1 MKKNQTSNPFLLTL
15 FLMIFAVVTRAQT
28 TSIQGQV
35 KTSDGKAAAFVNI
48 LLKETNQGTIT
59 NERGYYEISK
69 LNSGDYTV
77 IATFIGLQTQTQ
89 KVQLTESSRLELN
102 FILKEN
108 SQELSEVLIK
118 GQQSANETVVAVGKI
133 GIRPMDL
140 PQSVAVLGQKWL
152 EQQQVLRLSDAL
164 MNMTGVYIMG
174 ASGGYQEEIAGRG
187 YPFTSSNT
195 FKNGVRYNNSILPEL
210 SALEKVEFMK
220 GSGAILFGNVAA
232 GGVLNLVTK
241 KPKWEQGGSLSMRM
255 GSFGFYK
262 PSLDVYGSVNSM
274 KNVAYRVNTTYEK
287 TNSFRTGVSS
297 ERFYINPSLLV
308 KIGAKTEVLVE
319 GDFLKDERTPD
330 FGVGAI
336 NYAIADVPRTQYIGV
351 AWAKYKAEQKSATL
365 TLTHRLKDS
374 WQIKGS
380 TSVQAYETSLFA
392 NTRPNSNGNF
402 VQTNGKWIRGLAK
415 TDVKDEYYMGQL
427 DLTGRFKLKS
437 IDNQILL
444 GLDAEQYNTKTT
456 AFATLLKYDSINIL
470 NPTLYKSR
478 NDIPDLAKAT
488 LTLAPIDRF
497 GIYAQDLLS
506 LGSKIKI
513 LFGLRYTYQKT
524 RNDVFT
530 YASDKSVVT
539 DYSDAA
545 FSPRLGL
552 VYQPIPQTSFF
563 ASYSNSF
570 VLNTGTD
577 INGNSIPASS
587 IDQYEIGIKN
597 ELFNGLLSANVTFY
611 QILNNN
617 LAQTDFSLGNTNTN
631 IKTLGGAVK
640 SNGVEVDL
648 ITKTYRGFSAIA
660 GYSYNDTRYTESNIF
675 IVGSRLRY
683 NPQHTANTSLFY
695 SFQQI
700 LNGLQLGFTTL
711 YVGERV
717 AGRSTRL
724 TVANDS
730 YKLMPIPNYMQF
742 DISANYRFNS
752 LTLRFKIANLLDKL
766 SYNVHDD
773 NSVNPIAPRNYA
785 VTMSYTF

>member
-1 MKKNQTSNPFLLTL
+1 MRKNQLANPIFFTLLMMFFTA
-15 FLMIFAVVTRAQT
+15 IGTAQT
-28 TSIQGQV
+28 AHIKGQV

-48 LLKETNQGTIT
+48 LLEGTNQGTIT
-59 NERGYYEISK
+59 NENGYYEISK
-69 LNSGDYTV
+69 LNAGDYTI
-77 IATFIGLQTQTQ
+77 IATFIGLQTQIQ
-89 KVQLTESSRLELN
+89 KVKLTEAAQLELH
-102 FILKEN
+102 FTLKEN
-108 SQELSEVLIK
+108 SQELSEVLIRE
-118 GQQSANETVVAVGKI
+118 QQSANETAVAVGKI

-152 EQQQVLRLSDAL
+152 EQQQVLRMSDAL

-255 GSFGFYK
+255 GSFGVFK
-262 PSLDVYGSVNSM
+262 PSLDIYGSGSPH
-274 KNVAYRVNTTYEK
+274 VAYRVNTTFEK
-287 TNSFRTGVSS
+287 ANSFRTDVSS

-308 KIGAKTEVLVE
+308 KIGAKTEVLLE

-365 TLTHRLKDS
+365 TLTHHLNKN

-415 TDVKDEYYMGQL
+415 TNVEDEYYMGQL
-427 DLTGRFKLKS
+427 DLTGNFKIKS
-437 IDNQILL
+437 INNQILF
-444 GLDAEQYNTKTT
+444 GLDAEQFNTKTT

-513 LFGLRYTYQKT
+513 LLGLRYTYQKT

-530 YASDKSVVT
+530 YSTDKSVVT

-552 VYQPIPQTSFF
+552 VYQPIKQISLF

-587 IDQYEIGIKN
+587 IDQYEIGVKN
-597 ELFNGLLSANVTFY
+597 ELFNGLLSANLTFY
-611 QILNNN
+611 QIMNNN

-640 SNGVEVDL
+640 SNGVEVDF
-648 ITKTYRGFSAIA
+648 ITKTFRGFSAIA

-683 NPQHTANTSLFY
+683 NPQHTANASLFY

-711 YVGERV
+711 YVGDRV

-724 TVANDS
+724 TIANDS
-730 YKLMPIPNYMQF
+730 YKLMPIPNYMQL
-742 DISANYRFNS
+742 DVSANYRFNS
-752 LTLRFKIANLLDKL
+752 LTLRLKVANLLDKL

-773 NSVNPIAPRNYA
+773 NSVNPIAPRNY
-785 VTMSYTF
+785 VITMSYAF

>member
-1 MKKNQTSNPFLLTL
+1 MKKNQTSTPLFITL
-15 FLMIFAVVTRAQT
+15 LMIAFAVVATAQT
-28 TSIQGQV
+28 ARIKGQV

-48 LLKETNQGTIT
+48 LLEGTNQGTTT
-59 NERGYYEISK
+59 NESGYYEISNLK
-69 LNSGDYTV
+69 SGDYT
-77 IATFIGLQTQTQ
+77 IITTFIGLQAQTQ
-89 KVQLTESSRLELN
+89 NVKLTEATPLELN
-102 FILKEN
+102 FTLKEN
-108 SQELSEVLIK
+108 SQELSEVIVR
-118 GQQSANETVVAVGKI
+118 GQQSANETVVGVGKI

-140 PQSVAVLGQKWL
+140 PQSVAVLSQKIL

-262 PSLDVYGSVNSM
+262 PSLDVYGSVNPL
-274 KNVAYRVNTTYEK
+274 KNVAYRVNATYEK
-287 TNSFRTGVSS
+287 ANSFRAGVSS

-308 KIGAKTEVLVE
+308 KIGAKTDVLLE
-319 GDFLKDERTPD
+319 GDFLKEERTPD

-336 NYAIADVPRTQYIGV
+336 HYAIAEVPRTQYIGV

-365 TLTHRLKDS
+365 TLTHQLNDNWQLK
-374 WQIKGS
+374 GA
-380 TSVQAYETSLFA
+380 TSVQTYETSLFA
-392 NTRPNSNGNF
+392 NTRPNSNGNL

-415 TDVKDEYYMGQL
+415 TDVADEYYMVQL
-427 DLTGRFKLKS
+427 DLIGRFKIKS
-437 IDNQILL
+437 INNQILF

-456 AFATLLKYDSINIL
+456 AFTTLLKYDSIHIL

-488 LTLAPIDRF
+488 LTLAPIARF
-497 GIYAQDLLS
+497 GIYAQDLIS
-506 LGSKIKI
+506 LGSKIK
-513 LFGLRYTYQKT
+513 LLLGLRYTYQKT
-524 RNDVFT
+524 HNDILT
-530 YASDKSVVT
+530 YSTDKSVVT

-552 VYQPIPQTSFF
+552 VYQPIQQTSLF

-577 INGNSIPASS
+577 LKGNSIPASS
-587 IDQYEIGIKN
+587 IDQYEMGVKN

-611 QILNNN
+611 QITNDN

-631 IKTLGGAVK
+631 IKTLGGAVQSK
-640 SNGVEVDL
+640 GVEVDL
-648 ITKTYRGFSAIA
+648 KTKTYQGFSAIA
-660 GYSYNDTRYTESNIF
+660 GYSYND
-675 IVGSRLRY
+675 
-683 NPQHTANTSLFY
+683 
-695 SFQQI
+695 
-700 LNGLQLGFTTL
+700 
-711 YVGERV
+711 
-717 AGRSTRL
+717 
-724 TVANDS
+724 
-730 YKLMPIPNYMQF
+730 MIPV
-742 DISANYRFNS
+742 IR
-752 LTLRFKIANLLDKL
+752 
-766 SYNVHDD
+766 
-773 NSVNPIAPRNYA
+773 NPI
-785 VTMSYTF
+785 FLL